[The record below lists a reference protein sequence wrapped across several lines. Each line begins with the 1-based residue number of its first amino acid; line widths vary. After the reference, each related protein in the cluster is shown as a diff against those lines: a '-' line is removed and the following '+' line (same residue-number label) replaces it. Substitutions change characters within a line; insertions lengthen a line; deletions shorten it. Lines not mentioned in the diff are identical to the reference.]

1 MIDVS
6 RIATN
11 IESHE
16 NGIWLSKNNNRV
28 SYPQHGGIDIFGVEY
43 DSFWFNHRNRL
54 IVEAMR
60 KYPPGGAV
68 LDVGGGNGFV
78 SLAIKKEGI
87 DVVLLE
93 PWYSG
98 ALNARKRG
106 VSCVICSSLEDAGFI
121 SHSIPAIG
129 IFDVLEHM
137 ENDQE
142 ILKLIKTLLIPHGR
156 IYITVPAFRFLW
168 SIEDVRYEHHRRYT
182 LKLLTSR
189 LASNGFEIEFKTYIF
204 TLLPIPVFLFR
215 TIPTKLGFD
224 VNTITHHVQSDNFL
238 KRMLKKSFD
247 MELKLI
253 KTNRNIPFGS
263 SCLVVAKSI

>member
-6 RIATN
+6 KIATN
-11 IESHE
+11 IESNE
-16 NGIWLSKNNNRV
+16 NGIWLSKNHNRV
-28 SYPQHGGIDIFGVEY
+28 SYPPQGSVEIFEVEN
-43 DSFWFNHRNRL
+43 DSLWFNHRNRL

-60 KYPPGGAV
+60 KYPPGGVV

-78 SLAIKKEGI
+78 SLAIKNAGI
-87 DVVLLE
+87 DVALLE
-93 PWYSG
+93 PWYNG

-106 VSCVICSSLEDAGFI
+106 VPCVICSSLEEAGFI
-121 SHSIPAIG
+121 PHSIPAIG

-142 ILKLIKTLLIPHGR
+142 ILKLIKTFLLPHGR
-156 IYITVPAFRFLW
+156 LYITVPAFEFLW
-168 SIEDVRYEHHRRYT
+168 SREDIRYEHYRRYT

-189 LASNGFEIEFKTYIF
+189 LASTGFDIEFKTYIF
-204 TLLPIPVFLFR
+204 ALLPIPVFLFR
-215 TIPTKLGFD
+215 TIPTKFGFD
-224 VNTITHHVQSDNFL
+224 VNTISHHVQPDNFL
-238 KRMLKKSFD
+238 SQMLKKTFD
-247 MELKLI
+247 MELKSI